1 MSEKKYVKFFRSFPT
16 RMEYLA
22 ELYPNQNL
30 HKNML
35 LMNLKL
41 IDIGCIV
48 DRSDNFLD
56 ISGDINCAN
65 LHCNC
70 YEVFG
75 SPLEEL
81 KFDRTEAEIDREWE
95 QLCAD
100 VKQVGDGFEREK
112 WNEVLQFLLHGV
124 YPVEKI
130 NPKARENFSRR
141 CRHNYALGMSNAD
154 GPTLYFISGGRGK
167 INGDNPNPTL
177 HTTQK
182 RKNIYH
188 TECIILQSLPY
199 TLTLIGLKMIENDF
213 QFTKFSE
220 IKNVVENL
228 KIFNFHVFVS
238 SNFTKFIICLFMN
251 FEDFQIVVN
260 NLEIFIF

>member
-1 MSEKKYVKFFRSFPT
+1 MSEKKSVKFFRSFPT
-16 RMEYLA
+16 RMEYMA

-48 DRSDNFLD
+48 NRSGEFLD
-56 ISGDINCAN
+56 ISGEINCAN
-65 LHCNC
+65 LHNNC

-75 SPLEEL
+75 SPLEE
-81 KFDRTEAEIDREWE
+81 RERGRSEAEIDREWE

-141 CRHNYALGMSNAD
+141 CRHNYALGTSTAD

-167 INGDNPNPTL
+167 INGNTPNPTL
-177 HTTQK
+177 HTTHK
-182 RKNIYH
+182 RRKINH
-188 TECIILQSLPY
+188 PECIILQSLPY
-199 TLTLIGLKMIENDF
+199 TLTI
-213 QFTKFSE
+213 
-220 IKNVVENL
+220 
-228 KIFNFHVFVS
+228 
-238 SNFTKFIICLFMN
+238 
-251 FEDFQIVVN
+251 IVVK
-260 NLEIFIF
+260 